1 MPLYEFVC
9 RECHKE
15 QELLVRGEQ
24 TPACEACGSIQLTKL
39 LSAPVA
45 HSASAGSS
53 GVPRSLPSGGCGS
66 GCACHGG

>member
-9 RECHKE
+9 QKCERE
-15 QELLVRGEQ
+15 QELLVRGEEV
-24 TPACEACGSIQLTKL
+24 PVCESCGSDRLTKL

-45 HSASAGSS
+45 HSTGTSGGSAKSF
-53 GVPRSLPSGGCGS
+53 PTGGCGA

>member
-9 RECHKE
+9 RSCQRE
-15 QELLVRGEQ
+15 QELLVRGDEV
-24 TPACEACGSIQLTKL
+24 PVCDACGSRELTKL

-45 HSASAGSS
+45 HSTGSS
-53 GVPRSLPSGGCGS
+53 SSSSPGFPAGGCGS

>member
-9 RECHKE
+9 QKCDRE
-15 QELLVRGEQ
+15 QELLVRGEEV
-24 TPACEACGSIQLTKL
+24 PVCESCGSNQLTKL

-45 HSASAGSS
+45 HSTGVGGGSA
-53 GVPRSLPSGGCGS
+53 PSLPAGGCGS

>member
-9 RECHKE
+9 RDCECE
-15 QELLVRGEQ
+15 QELLVRGEE
-24 TPACEACGSIQLTKL
+24 TPVCETCGGEQLTKL

-45 HSASAGSS
+45 HSAGTSGGSS
-53 GVPRSLPSGGCGS
+53 AQSFPTGGCGS

>member
-9 RECHKE
+9 GDCQKE
-15 QELLVRGEQ
+15 QELLVRGEEK
-24 TPACEACGSIQLTKL
+24 PVCESCGSMRLTKL

-45 HSASAGSS
+45 HSHSAAG
-53 GVPRSLPSGGCGS
+53 GARSAPSGGCGS

>member
-9 RECHKE
+9 RDCERE
-15 QELLVRGEQ
+15 QELLVRGEEV
-24 TPACEACGSIQLTKL
+24 PVCESCGGDQLSRL

-45 HSASAGSS
+45 HGTRASAGLAQ
-53 GVPRSLPSGGCGS
+53 PLATGGCGS

>member
-9 RECHKE
+9 RDCECE
-15 QELLVRGEQ
+15 QELLVRGEE
-24 TPACEACGSIQLTKL
+24 TPKCESCGSGQLTKL

-45 HSASAGSS
+45 HSSSAGSAP
-53 GVPRSLPSGGCGS
+53 GPTPSGGCGS

>member
-9 RECHKE
+9 RECERE
-15 QELLVRGEQ
+15 QEILVRGEES
-24 TPACEACGSIQLTKL
+24 PKCESCGSSQLTKL

-45 HSASAGSS
+45 HSNS
-53 GVPRSLPSGGCGS
+53 GGGAPRELPSGGCGS